1 MARMQFRFSIQPV
14 CLFVF
19 TVLLARGATS
29 APVMPC
35 DGAGYALDRAAA
47 PAAYTLIRPVD
58 ASPAALDLLARARA
72 LHNLPAPNGVINPP
86 AWTATNTLTNT
97 FLTVIPEPRGSVYS
111 STGTMVVVLYAVT
124 NALGVTDLWIDL
136 SVYPHTVTIADRRGR
151 TPVRDVLPAGAG
163 SCFWANGYDGKF
175 LLLTKKLGGTH
186 SMLLYRV
193 TRRGLKLMGER
204 AIDGLSAPRLFR
216 GKVITTPTIVDLTA
230 RTQTSA
236 IECYNRRLSKLI
248 WSRPF
253 APGAYVHAMVGAR
266 SLPAF
271 PNGVT
276 CQGNWAA
283 NIYSW
288 TISKQDKAVC
298 THSVPAAP
306 GTIVRLMFDAHGG
319 AVFWSNSGTPEAPTN
334 ASPAYVSRKGVRP
347 LTFPSLGSVGWA
359 CDTYDGKY
367 FMPHTMDNPS
377 IVRSYLMRHT
387 PRLRG
392 ERTISDFNA
401 MWLDGSRVYIVTS
414 DGTAFGAVCSTTVL
428 KKDRWSVP
436 SGAGRLSYLGRGVM
450 LRELANETVSP
461 MRFTTTLITRR
472 GTLAEH
478 TFTY

>member
-1 MARMQFRFSIQPV
+1 MQLRFSVQPV

-19 TVLLARGATS
+19 TLWLARGATS

-35 DGAGYALDRAAA
+35 DGVGYALDGAAA
-47 PAAYTLIRPVD
+47 PAACTLIRPVD

-72 LHNLPAPNGVINPP
+72 LHDPPAPKGVINPP
-86 AWTATNTLTNT
+86 AWNATNAVTNA
-97 FLTVIPEPRGSVYS
+97 FLTVIVEPRGSVYS
-111 STGTMVVVLYAVT
+111 STGTMVIVFYTVT
-124 NALGVTDLWIDL
+124 NALGVTGLWIDL

-163 SCFWANGYDGKF
+163 SCFWANDYDGKF
-175 LLLTKKLGGTH
+175 LLLTKKLAGTH

-204 AIDGLSAPRLFR
+204 AIDGLSAPRLLR
-216 GKVITTPTIVDLTA
+216 GKVITTPTIADLTA
-230 RTQTSA
+230 LTQTSA
-236 IECYNRRLSKLI
+236 IECYNRRVSKLI

-283 NIYSW
+283 STYSW
-288 TISKQDKAVC
+288 TMSKKDKAVY

-306 GTIVRLMFDAHGG
+306 GTIMRLMFDARGG
-319 AVFWSNSGTPEAPTN
+319 AVFWTNTGTPVAPTN
-334 ASPAYVSRKGVRP
+334 ASPAYVSRKSVRP

-359 CDTYDGKY
+359 CDAYDGKY

-377 IVRSYLMRHT
+377 VVRAYSMRGT

-392 ERTISDFNA
+392 ERTIGDFNA
-401 MWLDGSRVYIVTS
+401 MWLDGSRVYTVTS
-414 DGTAFGAVCSTTVL
+414 DGAAFGAVCTTAKL
-428 KKDRWSVP
+428 NKDKWSIP

-450 LRELANETVSP
+450 LRELVNETVIP
-461 MRFTTTLITRR
+461 ARYTLTLITRH